1 MDAHAFAASADY
13 RRGVRDGLPVEQLG
27 EPAATLLI
35 APPDGAPRDLQRAM
49 ALHGKD
55 LRFAVLDLI
64 ASAQSEL
71 LLAAP
76 FWDEQTVDDLIGP
89 LQGRLE
95 AGVVVY
101 LLARNAGSRPVARL
115 RSSLR
120 GASGQCRT
128 FEWFRQSDESLFAT
142 STFHLKALVQDR
154 GAGAYLGSANFTRAS
169 MRSRMEI
176 GVRLEGA
183 VAVDLSAVLYA
194 ALSAAREMK

>member
-1 MDAHAFAASADY
+1 
-13 RRGVRDGLPVEQLG
+13 
-27 EPAATLLI
+27 
-35 APPDGAPRDLQRAM
+35 
-49 ALHGKD
+49 LHGKD

-76 FWDEQTVDDLIGP
+76 FWDEQTADDLIGP

-95 AGVVVY
+95 AGVVIY
-101 LLARNAGSRPVARL
+101 LLARNARSRPVARL

-120 GASGQCRT
+120 GASGQCRS
-128 FEWFRQSDESLFAT
+128 FEWFRQSDESVFAT

-154 GAGAYLGSANFTRAS
+154 GVGAYLGSANFTRAS

-183 VAVDLSAVLYA
+183 VAADLSAVLYA
-194 ALSAAREMK
+194 TLSAAREVS